1 MTYAEMI
8 RENFPKFKGNEQ
20 VMWGSIC
27 AMSKY
32 LEERVKP
39 VDQSSYWQI
48 MRETYVAMCGRH
60 FDKVFGKWQVDQM
73 YHKGDDG
80 KRYEGEY
87 WSIEDTNG
95 VFSKYRGRIHSDYT
109 EWDFYV
115 ALNATYH
122 DYCAVLKRSNPSGY
136 EAQIIDMAIAF
147 WFMDEDWDGHTKV
160 WDYFSIQNEEMA
172 K

>member
-20 VMWGSIC
+20 VMWASVC
-27 AMSKY
+27 AMSDM
-32 LEERVKP
+32 LEQIK
-39 VDQSSYWQI
+39 DAHSDLYWSF
-48 MRETYVAMCGRH
+48 MRKQHVAMFGRH
-60 FDKVFGKWQVDQM
+60 FDKEYAKWQVEQM

-80 KRYEGEY
+80 KRYEGEH

-122 DYCAVLKRSNPSGY
+122 DYCAVLKRINPSGY